1 AYCVCEVAGNARTVG
16 GMLQETCGLDF
27 HAPVEPLRLPKSIT
41 PVFTMGKDRLDEP
54 LDLHNYSTWKLRFQL
69 FCAELGY
76 SRALL
81 QAPIAEADVIISD
94 KVKSVMAKNVKN
106 HHLQTIVRAANVKT
120 AWDAL
125 AATFASTCN
134 TRKVALRQ
142 GAHKNGVCSWK
153 RVAVERL
160 APGLSVRM
168 AYHLRRDRAGGRE
181 SCAARRN
188 VHGGWL

>member
-1 AYCVCEVAGNARTVG
+1 
-16 GMLQETCGLDF
+16 
-27 HAPVEPLRLPKSIT
+27 
-41 PVFTMGKDRLDEP
+41 
-54 LDLHNYSTWKLRFQL
+54 LHNYSTWKLRFQL
-69 FCAELGY
+69 LCAELGY

-106 HHLQTIVRAANVKT
+106 HHLQTIVRAANAKA

-142 GAHKNGVCSWK
+142 ELSDFKMANEDGRARQAVWQGKTGGDV
-153 RVAVERL
+153 RVAAWCDLAAKCKSVATTRKMALQRRSTIRL
-160 APGLSVRM
+160 WFL
-168 AYHLRRDRAGGRE
+168 LRTP
-181 SCAARRN
+181 
-188 VHGGWL
+188 